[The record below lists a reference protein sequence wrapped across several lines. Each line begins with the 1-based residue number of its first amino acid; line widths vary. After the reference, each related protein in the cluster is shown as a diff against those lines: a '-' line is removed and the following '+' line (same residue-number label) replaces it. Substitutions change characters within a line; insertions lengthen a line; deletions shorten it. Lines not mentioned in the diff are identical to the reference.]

1 MYDFDNDDKDKNKD
15 YITQLIDEQ
24 ISIQKSRLESR
35 KIIQRILMEISCQ
48 IFSAGLAKFMFQFAV
63 DFNFTCG
70 LCIVIASIP
79 SLPTLRNLEFHKTEN
94 GITIYSMKKPILL
107 IFMFGIRT
115 LIVSSTLYSLST
127 QIGDTARNIDYMY
140 KQIEEYERPQV
151 QDFLPPYAIQIL
163 GISAAIVCLGMFLNS
178 LRKRSPFD

>member
-1 MYDFDNDDKDKNKD
+1 MFDFDNGEDKQDD

-24 ISIQKSRLESR
+24 VRLQKSRLESR
-35 KIIQRILMEISCQ
+35 RIVQSILFEVSCQ
-48 IFSAGLAKFMFQFAV
+48 VFSAGLAKFMFQFAV

-70 LCIVIASIP
+70 LCIVLASLP
-79 SLPTLRNLEFHKTEN
+79 SLPTLRNLEFQKTEN
-94 GITIYSMKKPILL
+94 GVTIYSMKKPILM
-107 IFMFGIRT
+107 IFMFGVRT

-178 LRKRSPFD
+178 LRKRSPFE